1 MQRKITGILML
12 ILFLF
17 AAAPAM
23 IMAVDRADYDSGLEK
38 YKQNQNEEAL
48 ALFQRFISQFPDSVK
63 TDDAQWYIGRI
74 YIRLNQEDKAE
85 MMFKEVLLNKN
96 SNRFEEASYDLGK
109 ILYYRKQY
117 SEVIDLLR
125 FIDTTEELNSY
136 HLKGLELS
144 ARAWYRL
151 AFREKLDYN
160 EKASAEMFLESL
172 KRYKRLE
179 PIITD
184 KTVVSRVQFAMGEI
198 YSHLADITY
207 DSVQY
212 TAYQNKALKYLTSSL
227 PMVSD
232 FYREKAEKMVRDLE
246 LNRKVRVTGRLRA
259 FGGADN
265 LSDGTYGSDIYAK
278 GTLLIPASARNIVSL
293 DVSYK
298 HDSFDFVA
306 SNFDPLKTGDGR
318 LVQYSDTFGINFA
331 WKKGTRRTV
340 YNKLTVSSDYQIAED
355 TRDNYLSAG
364 VSDAGSYR
372 LNYLWRFGWDS
383 STEWRTY
390 PNYLVSGRKL
400 DYVSGTL
407 DPSIKYYGLGWAD
420 ISFIY
425 GLELKQYLDSKYD
438 TTNPAVA
445 SAKDKRYLYNSGE
458 LVFDFQF
465 SRIYK
470 PSISYKVK
478 YLKTYNYDY
487 WVSGSPADRFVEGY
501 YDYLSH
507 SVTFDNNLK
516 FNNKFKISLGS
527 EFIFTN
533 FINYPARDASKT
545 FIDEIRSD
553 TAVKLDLGANYL
565 FWTTP
570 GGTELEGRLS
580 GWWDYKTSNM
590 TYNTTFVTNYSF
602 GGIMLGMSVRM
613 P

>member
-1 MQRKITGILML
+1 MQRKITSILTI
-12 ILFLF
+12 ILLLF
-17 AAAPAM
+17 AAAPG
-23 IMAVDRADYDSGLEK
+23 ILMAVDRTDYDSGLEK
-38 YKQNQNEEAL
+38 YKQKQNKAAL
-48 ALFQRFISQFPDSVK
+48 AFFQRFILQFPKSVK
-63 TDDAQWYIGRI
+63 ADDAQWYMGRI
-74 YIRLNQEDKAE
+74 YIRLNLESKAE
-85 MMFKEVLLNKN
+85 MVLREVLLNKN

-109 ILYYRKQY
+109 ILYSRKQY
-117 SEVIDLLR
+117 SEVVDLLR
-125 FIDTTEELNSY
+125 FIDTTDELNSY

-151 AFREKLDYN
+151 AFREKLDFN
-160 EKASAEMFLESL
+160 EEASAEMFLESL
-172 KRYKRLE
+172 NRYKRLE

-184 KTVVSRVQFAMGEI
+184 KTVSSRVYFAMGEI
-198 YSHLADITY
+198 YSHLSDITY
-207 DSVQY
+207 NSVQY
-212 TAYQNKALKYLTSSL
+212 TAYQDKALKYLTSSL
-227 PMVSD
+227 PMISD
-232 FYREKAEKMVRDLE
+232 FYREKAEKMVTDLE
-246 LNRKVRVTGRLRA
+246 LSRKVRVTGRLRA

-265 LSDGTYGSDIYAK
+265 LSAGTYGSDIYAK
-278 GTLLIPASARNIVSL
+278 STLLIPASTRNIFSL
-293 DVSYK
+293 DLSYK

-306 SNFDPLKTGDGR
+306 SNFDPLKTGDER
-318 LVQYSDTFGINFA
+318 LVQYSDTFGIDLA

-340 YNKLTVSSDYQIAED
+340 YNKLNVSTDYQIAED
-355 TRDNYLSAG
+355 IRDNYLGAG
-364 VSDAGSYR
+364 VSDSGSYR

-383 STEWRTY
+383 SVEWRTY

-407 DPSIKYYGLGWAD
+407 DPSIKYYGLEWAN
-420 ISFIY
+420 ISLIY

-438 TTNPAVA
+438 TINPAVA

-465 SRIYK
+465 NKIYK

-478 YLKTYNYDY
+478 YLKTYDYDY

-501 YDYLSH
+501 YDYVSH

-516 FNNKFKISLGS
+516 FSDKFKVSLGS
-527 EFIFTN
+527 EFIFTD

-545 FIDEIRSD
+545 FIDKIRSD
-553 TAVKLDLGANYL
+553 TAVKLDIGANYL

-602 GGIMLGMSVRM
+602 GGIMLGMSARM